1 MQAWRVDVAV
11 DHCGG
16 VRLSGMACAV
26 EYRKRARDAG
36 TEHPKVV
43 WQLGVDC
50 SRFGC
55 MALLTDSGAV
65 KPR

>member
-1 MQAWRVDVAV
+1 MQAWKVEVAV
-11 DHCGG
+11 DHCGK
-16 VRLSGMACAV
+16 VRLSGMACTV

-43 WQLGVDC
+43 WQLNVDR
-50 SRFGC
+50 SGPGC
-55 MALLTDSGAV
+55 VALLMDSGAV